1 MMYRIRYIDDIVVP
15 TEIYGEYSQYAGW
28 FRCCMSVTDDVG
40 YTKAVCMIIED
51 RGGISISRW

>member
-1 MMYRIRYIDDIVVP
+1 MTIRMMYRIRYIDDIVVP

-40 YTKAVCMIIED
+40 YL
-51 RGGISISRW
+51 